1 MLLRHQRRWQLPRKN
16 SCLSSS
22 SKRSDFAPG
31 FRVTSSQKFVSFVKI
46 RVLIVMMALG
56 DNVWQFVAVVKIA
69 AAAARTA
76 VDFGPALS
84 RLRLLGKQQAGKQ
97 AGVVSCLQTGF
108 ERGDLKL
115 DCFSHIAN
123 AGKAAVETKS

>member
-31 FRVTSSQKFVSFVKI
+31 LSVTSSQKFVSFVKI
-46 RVLIVMMALG
+46 RVLIVMMALDG

-84 RLRLLGKQQAGKQ
+84 RLRLSKQQAGKQ
-97 AGVVSCLQTGF
+97 ASRQ
-108 ERGDLKL
+108 E
-115 DCFSHIAN
+115 
-123 AGKAAVETKS
+123 